1 MAGLIALAALAGCAT
16 APERPVSRTPA
27 SAQPLDH
34 LQVAIL
40 PPERDLTAQLL
51 EGDFAL
57 ARNDLPG
64 ASAAYG
70 RAAGLTDDPK
80 VAQRAVELALAI
92 RDGAATQ
99 AALTRWQALGAT
111 PGQLAGTRARLALDR
126 GDTAEAKRQLEI
138 LVSSGDTDAWRDFGR
153 IILSARD
160 AAQAGQLLE
169 QVATPDRLPNDAG
182 AWLAMAELGE
192 GLGRHDYAT
201 RTGQA
206 AMARFHSAE
215 TYAWAA
221 QQRYRAKDPAG
232 AKALFQK
239 AIAKDPKNAHLRLA
253 YATLLA
259 QGGDEAG
266 AARFLSTGAQD
277 ADTYTLRTT
286 LAARA
291 NDKAGMQRLYAQI
304 QRLPDDQQADNA
316 FTMGQLA
323 EMLDKPAEALDWY
336 GDVADESPHAFDAS
350 VRSAVILD
358 GQGKKDDAH
367 SLVADLQTAYA
378 DQPEFL
384 LKAFGLDAELYMR
397 DGDYDQAAES
407 YSRALRVKA
416 DDPEMLYGRGLAYS
430 QANKIDL
437 AVADFRRVL
446 ELKPGDIEA
455 SNALG
460 YTLADSDRDLDEA
473 ASLIQAARKARPN
486 DPAIADSW
494 GWLQYRKGQLDGAE
508 QTLRGAWGA
517 RKDADV
523 GVHLAEVL
531 WKRGE
536 HGEAKRVLDEVRKLD
551 PDNASLRST
560 EQRLKP

>member
-1 MAGLIALAALAGCAT
+1 MAVAVALAALAGCAT
-16 APERPVSRTPA
+16 APERVARTPA

-57 ARNDLPG
+57 AHNDLKA

-70 RAAGLTDDPK
+70 RAAFLTDDPK
-80 VAQRAVELALAI
+80 VAARATELALAVHDI
-92 RDGAATQ
+92 PAVGQ
-99 AALTRWQALGAT
+99 ALDRWKALGAT
-111 PGQLAGTRARLALDR
+111 PAQMASTRARLALDR
-126 GDTAEAKRQLEI
+126 GDTDDARQQLEL
-138 LVSSGDTDAWRDFGR
+138 LVSSGDPDAWREFGR

-160 AAQAGQLLE
+160 AAQAAQLLE
-169 QVATPDRLPNDAG
+169 QVATPQRLPNDAQ

-192 GLGRHDYAT
+192 GLGRHDYAA

-206 AMARFHSAE
+206 AMARFHNAE

-221 QQRYRAKDPAG
+221 QQKFRAKDPAG
-232 AKALFQK
+232 ARVLFAKAMQ
-239 AIAKDPKNAHLRLA
+239 KDPKNARLRLA

-266 AARFLSTGAQD
+266 ATKVLSTGAQD
-277 ADTYTLRTT
+277 ADTYALRTT

-291 NDKAGMQRLYAQI
+291 NDKAAMRRLYEEI
-304 QRLPDDQQADNA
+304 QRRPDDEQADSA
-316 FTMGQLA
+316 FTLGQLA
-323 EMLDKPAEALDWY
+323 EMLDKKEDALDWY
-336 GDVADESPHAFDAS
+336 ADVPDDDAHAFDAS
-350 VRSAVILD
+350 VRSAVVLD
-358 GQGKKDDAH
+358 GQGKKDEAH
-367 SLVADLQTAYA
+367 ALVADLQTAYA
-378 DQPEFL
+378 DQPDSL
-384 LKAFGLDAELYMR
+384 RKAFGLDAELYMR
-397 DGDYDQAAES
+397 EGSFNEAADA
-407 YSRALRVKA
+407 YSHALRVKA

-430 QANKIDL
+430 EAGKIDL

-446 ELKPGDIEA
+446 ELKPGDVET

-473 ASLIQAARKARPN
+473 QTLLQAARSARPN

-494 GWLQYRKGQLDGAE
+494 GWLQYRQGRLDSAE

-551 PDNASLRST
+551 PKNATLRST